1 MERTA
6 IFHRPIDQFAYLINS
21 DTLHIRL
28 QTKKDDVSSAQLI
41 YGDPYI
47 NENGE
52 WIYHT
57 LNMSLSGKDQLFDY
71 WHVYVKPPHKRIRY
85 GFKLHAE
92 HEELIYTEKGFFDWT
107 PSDCSYYF
115 SFPYLHENGL
125 FRPPEWVKQTIW
137 YQIFPERFA
146 NGNPEND
153 PEGTVPW
160 GSEEPK
166 TDNFFGGDF
175 EGVLKHLD
183 YLEDLGITGIYFTPV
198 FKAHSNH
205 KYDTIDY
212 FEIDPHF
219 GTKDTLKQLIKAC
232 HERNIRVMLDAV
244 FNHSGYYFP
253 PFQDVLTHGK
263 HSRYKDW
270 FHPNSFPLQGG
281 ERPNYETF
289 GFVESMPKLNTA
301 NPEVK
306 QYLLN
311 VATYWIKEFD
321 IDGWRLDV
329 ANEVDHP
336 FWREFRQTV
345 KQIKPDLY
353 ILGEIWHDSISWLRG
368 DQFDAVMNYPFTIN
382 ALKLLAYQ
390 SLNAKQFSEEMTAVY
405 HNYPT
410 VVFHSTFN
418 LIGSHDTPRVMTE
431 CKDHVARSKLLHAL
445 LLTFPGSP
453 CIYYGD
459 EIGLTGEIDP
469 GCRKCMVWDESQ
481 QNLELHSQIK
491 QLISLRKQ
499 EPLLANDG
507 QFEFIQLSSNDQLV
521 AYRMYNEQQSI
532 LVFINPTEHEQTF
545 TFPFETKNIIITNL
559 LTNHMEHPDDHATY
573 QIAPYHYQML
583 KITNKPN

>member
-1 MERTA
+1 MEHA
-6 IFHRPIDQFAYLINS
+6 ALFHRPIDQFAYLINS

-28 QTKKDDVSSAQLI
+28 QTKRDDVSSAQLI

-47 NENGE
+47 NENGK
-52 WIYHT
+52 WVYHT
-57 LNMSLSGKDQLFDY
+57 LDMTSAGKDGLFEY
-71 WHVYVKPPHKRIRY
+71 WHAYVKPPHKRIRY
-85 GFKLHAE
+85 GFHLTSQ
-92 HEELIYTEKGFFDWT
+92 HETTTYTEKGFFDS
-107 PSDCSYYF
+107 PPLDCSYYF
-115 SFPYLHENGL
+115 SIPYLHENLL

-153 PEGTVPW
+153 PEHAVPW

-166 TDNFFGGDF
+166 IDNFFGGDF

-198 FKAHSNH
+198 FKAPSNH

-219 GTKDTLKQLIKAC
+219 GTKDTLKQLIQAC

-244 FNHSGYYFP
+244 FNHSGYYFR
-253 PFQDVLTHGK
+253 PFQDVLAHGE

-281 ERPNYETF
+281 PRPNYETF
-289 GFVESMPKLNTA
+289 GFVESMPKLNTK

-306 QYLLN
+306 QYLLD

-345 KQIKPDLY
+345 KQMKPDVY

-368 DQFDAVMNYPFTIN
+368 DQFDAVMNYPFTVN
-382 ALKLLAYQ
+382 ALKLVASQ
-390 SLNAKQFSEEMTAVY
+390 TINAKQFMEAITSVY
-405 HNYPT
+405 HSYPT
-410 VVFHSTFN
+410 KVFQTTFN
-418 LIGSHDTPRVMTE
+418 LLGSHDTPRVLTE
-431 CKDHVARSKLLHAL
+431 CNNHVAKSRLLHAI

-459 EIGLTGEIDP
+459 EIGLTGGIDP

-481 QNLELHSQIK
+481 QNLELRNEIK

-499 EPLLANDG
+499 EPLLTNSG
-507 QFEFIQLSSNDQLV
+507 QFEFIQSLNNEQLV
-521 AYRMYNEQQSI
+521 AYRICNEQQAI
-532 LVFINPTEHEQTF
+532 YVFINPTHQEQTF
-545 TFPFETKNIIITNL
+545 APPYEHHNLKVTNVITDQ
-559 LTNHMEHPDDHATY
+559 EHAINDNKTY
-573 QIAPYHYQML
+573 TIAPYDYQII
-583 KITNKPN
+583 KIENC